1 MFSLEDRK
9 RFIEET
15 FKTNKVTVITYEGLT
30 IDLCHRIK
38 ADFILRG
45 LRNPPILSSKSR
57 TH

>member
-9 RFIEET
+9 RFIEIQ
-15 FKTNKVTVITYEGLT
+15 KTNQTITYEGLT

-45 LRNPPILSSKSR
+45 LRIR
-57 TH
+57 RF